1 MSYFYIYIA
10 GIILCIACSA
20 FFSASEM
27 AYSACSRVRLEHQ
40 RDNGDKKAAIAVKI
54 REGFDD
60 ALSAILVGNNLVNIA
75 ASSMGSLAVMAVLSE
90 EYTWVSTLV
99 ITVAVIIF
107 GETIPKI
114 TAKKNATRFARSF
127 ARPVRALMII
137 LKPVTM
143 IVVGLVN
150 LITGLLPN
158 LKDDDSDAALEELHT
173 MIDMAENEDVLDE
186 DASELV
192 SAAIDFGDISASE
205 VMTARVDIEAIDID
219 DPWEEI
225 LEMIET
231 SSYSR
236 IPVYEDSIDHII
248 GVLSLNRCL
257 KAMIDKEKVEIR
269 SLLLPTCYVYK
280 TMKLPA
286 VLSSLRNA
294 QQHLAVV
301 TDEYGGTLGLVS
313 MEDVLEQV
321 VGEIWDETDT
331 VENDVILRDEN
342 VYEIDG
348 DMPIDDF
355 LELMGVREDDFE
367 GESETVGGWTIE
379 SFGGFPKAGDS
390 FRYENF
396 TVTVLAMDDHRVEGV
411 LVKVDPPAETEK
423 SRGPHRKKQENK
435 AEA

>member
-150 LITGLLPN
+150 LITGLLPD
-158 LKDDDSDAALEELHT
+158 LKEDDNDAALEELHT
-173 MIDMAENEDVLDE
+173 MIDMAENEV
-186 DASELV
+186 
-192 SAAIDFGDISASE
+192 FW
-205 VMTARVDIEAIDID
+205 MRMH
-219 DPWEEI
+219 PNW
-225 LEMIET
+225 
-231 SSYSR
+231 
-236 IPVYEDSIDHII
+236 
-248 GVLSLNRCL
+248 
-257 KAMIDKEKVEIR
+257 
-269 SLLLPTCYVYK
+269 
-280 TMKLPA
+280 
-286 VLSSLRNA
+286 
-294 QQHLAVV
+294 
-301 TDEYGGTLGLVS
+301 
-313 MEDVLEQV
+313 
-321 VGEIWDETDT
+321 
-331 VENDVILRDEN
+331 
-342 VYEIDG
+342 
-348 DMPIDDF
+348 
-355 LELMGVREDDFE
+355 
-367 GESETVGGWTIE
+367 
-379 SFGGFPKAGDS
+379 
-390 FRYENF
+390 
-396 TVTVLAMDDHRVEGV
+396 
-411 LVKVDPPAETEK
+411 
-423 SRGPHRKKQENK
+423 
-435 AEA
+435 

>member
-27 AYSACSRVRLEHQ
+27 AYSACRRVRLEPQ
-40 RDNGDKKAAIAVKI
+40 RANGDKKAAIAVKI
-54 REGFDD
+54 REGFDA

-90 EYTWVSTLV
+90 EYPWISPLV

-192 SAAIDFGDISASE
+192 SAAIDFSDISASE

-313 MEDVLEQV
+313 MEDVLEQL
-321 VGEIWDETDT
+321 VGDIWDETDT
-331 VENDVILRDEN
+331 VERDVVRQGDGI
-342 VYEIDG
+342 YELDG
-348 DMPIDDF
+348 DMPVSEF
-355 LELMGVREDDFE
+355 LELMGWHEDDFDFD
-367 GESETVGGWTIE
+367 SETVGGWCIE
-379 SFGGFPKAGDS
+379 INNGFPNVNS
-390 FRYENF
+390 VFNYEDIE
-396 TVTVLAMDDHRVEGV
+396 VRILEVSERRVRRV
-411 LVKVDPPAETEK
+411 LVKRIPKET
-423 SRGPHRKKQENK
+423 
-435 AEA
+435 

>member
-90 EYTWVSTLV
+90 EYTWISTLV

-150 LITGLLPN
+150 LITGLLPD
-158 LKDDDSDAALEELHT
+158 LKEDDNDAALEELHT

-192 SAAIDFGDISASE
+192 SAAIDFSDISASE

-313 MEDVLEQV
+313 MEDVLEQL
-321 VGEIWDETDT
+321 VGDIWDETDT
-331 VENDVILRDEN
+331 VERDVVRQGDGI
-342 VYEIDG
+342 YELDG
-348 DMPIDDF
+348 DMPVSEF
-355 LELMGVREDDFE
+355 LELMGWHEDDFDFD
-367 GESETVGGWTIE
+367 SETVGGWCIE
-379 SFGGFPKAGDS
+379 INNGFPNVNS
-390 FRYENF
+390 VFNYEDIE
-396 TVTVLAMDDHRVEGV
+396 VRILEVSERRVRRV
-411 LVKVDPPAETEK
+411 LVKRIPKET
-423 SRGPHRKKQENK
+423 
-435 AEA
+435 